1 MHSCN
6 SEKISGQSASRSLE
20 LKFAQV
26 SLRTV
31 EADGTF
37 DGYASLFDTPDLG
50 RDIVKRGAFAASLKR
65 RGPGG
70 VRMLFQHDP
79 NQPIGVWQEIREDAR
94 GLHVTG
100 RLSGDVV
107 RAQEIFSLMRE
118 GALDGLS
125 IGYRTIK
132 GTRDPA
138 TRMRILHIVD
148 LWEIS
153 IVTFPMQPDARVDRV
168 KHHPFRHGLPSKRQ
182 FERWLTRDAGLT
194 RSQARALLVGGYST
208 LAAKL
213 AAAGGDDTERELVA
227 AMARART
234 LLDPARRRKFI

>member
-1 MHSCN
+1 MNDRTCGRASRH
-6 SEKISGQSASRSLE
+6 SASRSIE
-20 LKFAQV
+20 LKFAPV
-26 SLRTV
+26 SLGTV

-37 DGYASLFDTPDLG
+37 EGYASLFDTPDLG
-50 RDIVKRGAFAASLKR
+50 RDVVKRGAFAASLKR
-65 RGPGG
+65 RGARG

-79 NQPIGVWQEIREDAR
+79 NQPIGIWHAITEDAR
-94 GLHVTG
+94 GLHVAG
-100 RLSGDVV
+100 RLSEDVV
-107 RAQEIFSLMRE
+107 RAREILSLMRD

-138 TRMRILHIVD
+138 TRMRTLHIVD

-153 IVTFPMQPDARVDRV
+153 VVTFPMQPDARVESV
-168 KHHPFRHGLPSKRQ
+168 KSHPFRHGLPSKRQ

-194 RSQARALLVGGYST
+194 RSQARALLAGGYT
-208 LAAKL
+208 PLAAKL
-213 AAAGGDDTERELVA
+213 AAAGGDDTERDLVA